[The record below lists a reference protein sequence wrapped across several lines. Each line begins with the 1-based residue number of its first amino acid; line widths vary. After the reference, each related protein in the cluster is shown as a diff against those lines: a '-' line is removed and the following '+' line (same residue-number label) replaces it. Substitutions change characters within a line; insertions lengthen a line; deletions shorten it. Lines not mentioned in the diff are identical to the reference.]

1 MEDNNKRTVLFGNP
15 RPLSEEELKS
25 IDEQTRK
32 DGKHDAVLGLLEK
45 THRSRQEDAELS
57 DLTTE

>member
-1 MEDNNKRTVLFGNP
+1 MELKDLGSAI
-15 RPLSEEELKS
+15 SEEVTFAES
-25 IDEQTRK
+25 GIFYIRQTRK
-32 DGKHDAVLGLLEK
+32 DGKHDAALDLLEK